1 MKETLSARVL
11 SVTILLPI
19 CTCVVSTLSCNEPF
33 EPRAPLESKLV
44 VFSILSTD
52 RNDQVVRVERTYMPS
67 GYDAMSYTID
77 GFVPGALV
85 TIRESNN
92 THTLRDTTFA
102 RPDTSRYDFPLRAY
116 FVRPLSIEY
125 GKAYQVNVR
134 SPQFAEATASV
145 VVPAKPMMSMTP
157 LSSAVMQSPSSQEDS
172 AEIVFTNTLGVGGKG
187 WIGRLLVCFS
197 VFKNG
202 TWVEGRIEV
211 PFYFI
216 NPRPFLNIRY
226 GELTPSGFNNR
237 SASVYLNIEYRATFI
252 KVLYEMYP
260 NTSVTF
266 PRVVYELVQVD
277 ENLYNY
283 FMVMH
288 SGKDAFSVRVDEP
301 LYTNLTGG
309 VGIVGAYTVDSLVQV
324 LPRDFVFN
332 R

>member
-1 MKETLSARVL
+1 MAAADASRLGEIALLGTLI
-11 SVTILLPI
+11 TIGFAFLA
-19 CTCVVSTLSCNEPF
+19 CNQPF

-52 RNDQVVRVERTYMPS
+52 RNDQVVRVERTYMPT
-67 GYDAMSYTID
+67 GYDAMSYIID

-92 THTLRDTTFA
+92 VHSLRDTTFA
-102 RPDTSRYDFPLRAY
+102 RQDTSRYKFPLRAY
-116 FVRPLSIEY
+116 VVSPLSIKY
-125 GKAYQVNVR
+125 GGVYQVDVK
-134 SPQFAEATASV
+134 SSQFEEASAAV
-145 VVPAKPMMSMTP
+145 LIPNKPVMTMTP
-157 LSSAVMQSPSSQEDS
+157 LSSAVMQAPSSQEDS

-187 WIGRLLVCFS
+187 WIGRLFVCFN
-197 VFKNG
+197 VLKNG

-216 NPRPFLNIRY
+216 NPRPFLSIRY

-283 FMVMH
+283 FMVSH

-301 LYTNLTGG
+301 LYTNLAGG
-309 VGIVGAYTVDSLVQV
+309 VGILGAYTVDSLVQV